1 MSASDTDQKIDFLA
15 REHNAGRINRRELLG
30 RAAAA
35 GLGAA
40 ALNTLVANADAYAA
54 ETPRKGGVLKL
65 GVGGGSTTESLDP
78 TTWNDT
84 VPTTVGNAFLDA
96 LIEVGPDMGPVPQLA
111 TDWEAKPGAKEW
123 IFNLRKGVEF
133 SNGKSFTADDAVFS
147 INLHRGKTK
156 SGAAGSFSAIEDV
169 KKLSPTQISITLK
182 SADAEFPMV
191 LTDYHNR
198 IVPDGTTDFS
208 KGIGTGPF
216 VVESYEPGVRVR
228 GKKAKNFWRTDRGF
242 LDGFDLTVIN
252 DQAARMNAL
261 ISGQVDVVNRVDPKL
276 ANLIKSKKGLSL
288 VQAAGGWHT
297 VISMMQDTGALFAN
311 RDLRQAMKYGIDRA
325 QIVKTLFGGFGT
337 IGYDHPIPKGTLD
350 WNPNIPLPAFDA
362 DKAKSFLK
370 KSGFDGTV
378 TIQASDAAFNGAVD
392 MATLMQASLT
402 KIGLKVVVKKEP
414 ADGFWD
420 NVWLKGACVTSYW
433 AGRSTASQMLDVAYG
448 PTAPW
453 NESHYK
459 SEKFGAL
466 LTEAK
471 SQLDAAKRRALL
483 WEAQALLASDTAN
496 LIPAFQDYLDAHNDK
511 VGGHTPHSLSPLD
524 GNNITLKAWIKA

>member
-1 MSASDTDQKIDFLA
+1 MSASDHDQKIEFLA
-15 REHNAGRINRRELLG
+15 NQHNSGRIGRRELLG

-40 ALNTLVANADAYAA
+40 ALNTLTLQADAYAA

-84 VPTTVGNAFLDA
+84 VPTTVGNSFLDS
-96 LIEVGPDMGPVPQLA
+96 LIEVGPDMGPIPQLA
-111 TDWEAKPGAKEW
+111 TDWEAKPGATEW

-133 SNGKSFTADDAVFS
+133 HNGKTFTADDAVFS

-156 SGAAGSFSAIEDV
+156 SGAAGPFSAILDV

-208 KGIGTGPF
+208 KGIGTGGYILEG
-216 VVESYEPGVRVR
+216 VEPGVRYR
-228 GKKAKNFWRTDRGF
+228 GKKFANFWRTDRAF
-242 LDGFDLTVIN
+242 LAGFDLTVIN
-252 DQAARMNAL
+252 DSTARMNAL
-261 ISGQVDVVNRVDPKL
+261 ISGQVDVVNRVDAKI
-276 ANLIKSKKGLSL
+276 ANLIKAKKNLSL
-288 VQAAGGWHT
+288 VQAPGGWHT
-297 VISMMQDTGALFAN
+297 VVSMVQDPGAIFAN
-311 RDLRQAMKYGIDRA
+311 RDLRMAMKYGIDRV
-325 QIVKTLFGGFGT
+325 QIVKTLLGGYGT
-337 IGYDHPIPKGTLD
+337 PGNDHPIPKGTLD
-350 WNPNIPLPAFDA
+350 WNPNIPQAAFDLDRA
-362 DKAKSFLK
+362 KAALK

-402 KIGLKVVVKKEP
+402 KIGLKVTVKKEP

-420 NVWLKGACVTSYW
+420 NVWLKGTCVTSYW
-433 AGRSTASQMLDVAYG
+433 AGRSTASQMLDVGYA
-448 PTAPW
+448 PNAPW

-471 SQLDAAKRRALL
+471 SQLDAAKRRTLL

-524 GNNITLKAWIKA
+524 NNNITLKAWLKA